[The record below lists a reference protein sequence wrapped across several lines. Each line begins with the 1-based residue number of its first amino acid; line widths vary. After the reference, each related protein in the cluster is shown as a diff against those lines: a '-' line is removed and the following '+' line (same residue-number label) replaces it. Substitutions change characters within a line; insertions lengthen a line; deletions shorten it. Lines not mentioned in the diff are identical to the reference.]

1 MERRNG
7 PRCREV
13 ADFVGRNGY
22 FGYPGRP
29 GDVLGRF
36 QRRPRHDD
44 PRMPFEL
51 IHSILITSRLRSSD
65 SSAECLDFLK
75 SRDEFWFK
83 ERWDSICQWDRFANE
98 LKQEKLKKRRD
109 EYGFR
114 QLKSLSLVSREFYE
128 FIENRMRP
136 GVDFKPIEVDLKF
149 KGFKFDDWDSFTRRV
164 TLYKYGGT
172 GDKHPCTKLTRI
184 SRFNRLD
191 FEHVRPFET
200 IRHVYIDSIPLSEE
214 LFETLHR
221 MDLTRAQT
229 IKFQR
234 IPYIHLFP
242 ETINVPEYVQRF
254 CREVNTKA
262 LIWFES
268 RECDPWSALFGY
280 PVALN
285 QGAGAGAG
293 GARGGAGH
301 QQLNRFRGF
310 GARNNRQGRHR
321 GANLPANGFGGHFG
335 GNIPAQGFG
344 VRDNQQEQER
354 QQLQQRLAAIVPVI
368 PVANEDVDDDWGDN
382 DPENEDPEAPEA
394 LQDLQIVPEA
404 LERAENALEDGLGQ
418 QLNGFGDVNEPENE
432 DFEAPEDRSDAPDAS
447 MQVEHASE
455 GPPAAAY
462 TRVEAPEGT
471 ESDPED
477 SERYQNQLSDAPESF
492 RNQDLQDVP
501 EEALEIS
508 SDDSDAPEEDAPY
521 DASAV
526 PIALLQLLNI
536 DFQDHPVA
544 EPFNQLLQLPQLR
557 FDPPEDVQNLLEAP
571 EAPQRPRNAPGAPI
585 SLLQLRLL
593 QRYIQ
598 DHPVAEPWNNLLQ
611 LVVPRAPEGVG
622 NALEHPQNVLDGSD
636 DILAPPNQDEAADD
650 VGNAPERPRMVR
662 DDDPEDVI
670 EPPNRDEAAEDVL
683 EEGDVRHENVLDREE
698 APEDVDPE
706 EQDNGENPED
716 EDSEDEEIP
725 DEEDFEGDDENLEDV
740 NPDEEAI
747 DEWADNWRE
756 SLPPLVQQMLE
767 AENQNLEA
775 QNIPNP
781 LILAIEDVE
790 DPNNN
795 NLEIGEVP
803 GGADGFPAL
812 EMRWLE
818 GAEDQRALQ
827 NPNLNQEE
835 TLEDV
840 DFEAE
845 DDEDEDEVF
854 QEPEDVDAEDEALEE
869 YADPERPEYIPNCL
883 DLQENDQDPRLFA
896 PLASPNDLG
905 DPEDVGGAPE
915 APEAPQN
922 VLDVPHPG
930 ALLHRIP
937 AHQAAAN
944 DHRVAVARYPLE
956 VFGLR
961 GGVNRRGGARDIRE
975 GIELI
980 NADAINLAQRL
991 VAMGEEEELIRQLEV
1006 PVAASGALHHAPEA
1020 PDDLNDDFEA
1030 LERQEE
1036 LPNLPF
1042 DINLVG
1048 NAPEAF
1054 LEPQEDLPRLPCD
1067 IDLAPEDA
1075 PEGVPIALF
1084 ENEDPE
1090 APEAL
1095 QDLQIVPE
1103 ALERAENALE
1113 DGLGQQLNGFGDV
1126 NEPENE
1132 DFEAPEDRSDAPDAS
1147 MQVEHASEGP
1157 PAAAYTR
1164 VEAPEGTESDPED
1177 SERYQNQLSD
1187 APESF
1192 RNQDLQD
1199 VPEEALE
1206 ISSDDSDAPEEDA
1219 PYDASAVP
1227 IALLQLLNIDFQDHP
1242 VAEPF
1247 NQLLQ
1252 LPQLRFDPP
1261 EAPEA
1266 PETPGNVP
1274 VDVVEFLIR
1283 HLEAHQ
1289 QHPLWGLLNL
1299 PTNLPELLALEKFL
1313 ESPPLRLN
1321 PPMAPIPLN
1330 EDVDVNAPEQ
1340 PDERDNQLDPVLH
1353 REESEARLDYRIARN
1368 HSLQVHHRR
1377 DRALYQADETLSGYV
1392 HATRNAVL
1400 AGIHLEDNPDDWRA
1414 EAQVERVQKV
1424 VLHRRQ
1430 DVVNRWMTWRRD
1442 CEHFR
1447 IADQVANRMEKALR
1461 TLENENERRRH
1472 LFKRDRVN
1480 FYREKFHRYM
1490 RSRPREHRPN
1500 AQEVNQQVQRYRAY
1514 RTINILHRIMTSRG
1528 FNRRRANLN
1537 YIEPGDVIRMKG
1549 HLKMLLNIFTRNK
1562 TDRIRSAGRWH
1573 LKQLFRIFRKQPI
1586 NAKQLMWH
1594 LRMLKPITLHGPLD
1608 VRIARNIGELTEAQ
1622 QARTTV
1628 FQPFQWI
1635 FERKFH
1641 LNDETYYVE
1650 RREPTRDLIDRRTM
1664 ILVF

>member
-1 MERRNG
+1 MLENARNSNFPGIQIRR
-7 PRCREV
+7 
-13 ADFVGRNGY
+13 
-22 FGYPGRP
+22 
-29 GDVLGRF
+29 LG
-36 QRRPRHDD
+36 
-44 PRMPFEL
+44 L
-51 IHSILITSRLRSSD
+51 VHSSCDTVQI
-65 SSAECLDFLK
+65 
-75 SRDEFWFK
+75 
-83 ERWDSICQWDRFANE
+83 
-98 LKQEKLKKRRD
+98 
-109 EYGFR
+109 
-114 QLKSLSLVSREFYE
+114 
-128 FIENRMRP
+128 
-136 GVDFKPIEVDLKF
+136 
-149 KGFKFDDWDSFTRRV
+149 
-164 TLYKYGGT
+164 
-172 GDKHPCTKLTRI
+172 
-184 SRFNRLD
+184 
-191 FEHVRPFET
+191 RPFET

-268 RECDPWSALFGY
+268 RECDPWIALFGY

-293 GARGGAGH
+293 AGGARGVAGH
-301 QQLNRFRGF
+301 QQLNGFRGF

-321 GANLPANGFGGHFG
+321 RANLPANGFGGHFG
-335 GNIPAQGFG
+335 GNIRAQGFG
-344 VRDNQQEQER
+344 VRENQQEQER
-354 QQLQQRLAAIVPVI
+354 QLLQRLAAIIPVI
-368 PVANEDVDDDWGDN
+368 PVANEDVDDDWDDN

-404 LERAENALEDGLGQ
+404 LERAENA
-418 QLNGFGDVNEPENE
+418 
-432 DFEAPEDRSDAPDAS
+432 PEDRSDAPDAS
-447 MQVEHASE
+447 IQVEHAPE

-462 TRVEAPEGT
+462 ARVEAPEGA

-477 SERYQNQLSDAPESF
+477 SERDQNQLSDAPESF

-508 SDDSDAPEEDAPY
+508 SDDLDAPEEDTPY

-611 LVVPRAPEGVG
+611 LAVPRAPEGVG
-622 NALEHPQNVLDGSD
+622 NALEHPQNVLDGPD

-662 DDDPEDVI
+662 DDDPKDVI

-716 EDSEDEEIP
+716 EDPEDEEIP

-747 DEWADNWRE
+747 DEWA
-756 SLPPLVQQMLE
+756 
-767 AENQNLEA
+767 
-775 QNIPNP
+775 
-781 LILAIEDVE
+781 ED
-790 DPNNN
+790 
-795 NLEIGEVP
+795 GRRR
-803 GGADGFPAL
+803 GK
-812 EMRWLE
+812 
-818 GAEDQRALQ
+818 
-827 NPNLNQEE
+827 
-835 TLEDV
+835 
-840 DFEAE
+840 AE

-869 YADPERPEYIPNCL
+869 YADPERPEYIANRL

-1006 PVAASGALHHAPEA
+1006 PVAANGALHHAPEA

-1147 MQVEHASEGP
+1147 IQVE
-1157 PAAAYTR
+1157 
-1164 VEAPEGTESDPED
+1164 
-1177 SERYQNQLSD
+1177 
-1187 APESF
+1187 
-1192 RNQDLQD
+1192 
-1199 VPEEALE
+1199 
-1206 ISSDDSDAPEEDA
+1206 
-1219 PYDASAVP
+1219 
-1227 IALLQLLNIDFQDHP
+1227 
-1242 VAEPF
+1242 
-1247 NQLLQ
+1247 

-1274 VDVVEFLIR
+1274 GDVVEFLIQ

-1299 PTNLPELLALEKFL
+1299 PTNLPELLALENFL

-1472 LFKRDRVN
+1472 LFRRDRIN

-1594 LRMLKPITLHGPLD
+1594 LRMLKSITLHGPLD

-1628 FQPFQWI
+1628 FQSFQWI

-1664 ILVF
+1664 ILEFLWTFRQYFDAENGI